1 MVGEGRVFL
10 PGRSISVAALWP
22 TCLEGQTEEVKLPWR
37 YRRRLVA
44 CCKNRWTPVRAQ
56 PDPLQP
62 DPVLYTVIVL
72 YALENQKKKKNKNSV
87 RHYISILCILY
98 IQGLINKAWTVSHS
112 FYLKHRCRYDK
123 RQKKETS
130 QRQTSE
136 ERNVATTNVGRKKRR
151 KDKRRK
157 KKKPEKQTME
167 NCDPWTTNVKHWYPI
182 MTKVETPQP

>member
-1 MVGEGRVFL
+1 MPL
-10 PGRSISVAALWP
+10 S
-22 TCLEGQTEEVKLPWR
+22 
-37 YRRRLVA
+37 RLVLLEMVKIQTTA
-44 CCKNRWTPVRAQ
+44 ERIF
-56 PDPLQP
+56 
-62 DPVLYTVIVL
+62 LYILSFMGFFITCFMLI
-72 YALENQKKKKNKNSV
+72 NNSV

-130 QRQTSE
+130 QRQTSQRQTSE

-167 NCDPWTTNVKHWYPI
+167 NYDPWTTNV
-182 MTKVETPQP
+182 ETLISNNDEGRNASTLVFVISS

>member
-1 MVGEGRVFL
+1 MLLEMVKIQTTAERIFFIHFELYGFFL
-10 PGRSISVAALWP
+10 I
-22 TCLEGQTEEVKLPWR
+22 TCFML
-37 YRRRLVA
+37 
-44 CCKNRWTPVRAQ
+44 
-56 PDPLQP
+56 
-62 DPVLYTVIVL
+62 I
-72 YALENQKKKKNKNSV
+72 KNSV

-167 NCDPWTTNVKHWYPI
+167 NYDPWTTNV
-182 MTKVETPQP
+182 ETLISNNDEGRNASTLVFVISS